1 MMPPRARQAI
11 SISASYPPILPRV
24 ISTRLDSSTPKMLPF
39 QAPWSHLAWLYDT
52 PYDSSAVRPLRT
64 SNAKNT
70 HTHSALFP
78 LAPDATSS
86 GEAANLQNRLRTL
99 STGLAGLRS
108 SLHETGGGD
117 RGEPGSVAAAAASAV
132 DNQPNY
138 CNINGS
144 PPPPLPHENAAANS
158 AVGVIAPIAANPPV
172 GFQVGELP
180 HDQSSYHPRY
190 VSWHVGDLHL
200 AD

>member
-1 MMPPRARQAI
+1 MVTIVR
-11 SISASYPPILPRV
+11 S
-24 ISTRLDSSTPKMLPF
+24 
-39 QAPWSHLAWLYDT
+39 DT
-52 PYDSSAVRPLRT
+52 DYDSSSVLST
-64 SNAKNT
+64 TNAKNV
-70 HTHSALFP
+70 HTHSFLFL

-117 RGEPGSVAAAAASAV
+117 RGEPGGPVAAAAVSAV

-144 PPPPLPHENAAANS
+144 PPPPLPHENAAAANS

-172 GFQVGELP
+172 GFQVGEF
-180 HDQSSYHPRY
+180 
-190 VSWHVGDLHL
+190 LHTT
-200 AD
+200 